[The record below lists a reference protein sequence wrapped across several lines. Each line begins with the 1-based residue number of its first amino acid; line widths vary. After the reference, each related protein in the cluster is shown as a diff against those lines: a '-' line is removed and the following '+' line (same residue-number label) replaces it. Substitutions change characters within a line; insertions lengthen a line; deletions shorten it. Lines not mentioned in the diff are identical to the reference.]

1 MANADLTAI
10 FGRATTEPDGVAI
23 QDDRGE
29 RTWSELLDRVVRLAN
44 GLTDQLGVAPDGH
57 VAALLPNRSELV
69 ELAVAGPLA
78 GLWVTP
84 INRHLTADEVA
95 YVVEDSGASVV
106 LTDATLV
113 GHVPDG
119 VRVIDVDR
127 DLPDLIDTF
136 SDAPPDLDATAGG
149 SMLYTSGTT
158 GRPKGVRRGR
168 PPSRRAVIEG
178 ARRYGGA
185 VGLDGSGPHLVTGP
199 LYHAAPL
206 GFAIYDLYAGAPM
219 VIMDRFDALGTLEA
233 IETHAIEHT
242 HLVPTMFVR
251 MLRLSEAERAA
262 HDHSSLTCVLHG
274 AAPVSPAVKR
284 SMIEW
289 WGPVLVEY
297 WGGSESGVV
306 TLVDSETWLAH
317 PGTVGRTVGSWE
329 VFATD
334 DDGTPLPAGHIGMLY
349 CRNASIG
356 SMFEY
361 HQAPEKT
368 SAAHLDA
375 QTFTLGDIGRVEE
388 DGYVYLADRAAHTII
403 SGGVNIYP
411 AEIEAVLQEHPAIA
425 DLAVFGI
432 PDEEWGEQVKA
443 AVCLHDGFTWSD
455 ELQSDFAA
463 FARERLAGFK
473 VPRSWDVHD
482 ELPRH
487 PTGKLHVRR
496 LRAPYWPD

>member
-10 FGRATTEPDGVAI
+10 FGRAATEPDGVAVR
-23 QDDRGE
+23 DDRDQ
-29 RTWSELLDRVVRLAN
+29 RTWAELLDRVVRLAN
-44 GLTDQLGVAPDGH
+44 GLSDQLGVAPDGH
-57 VAALLPNRSELV
+57 VAALLPNRNELV
-69 ELAVAGPLA
+69 EMAIAGPLA
-78 GLWVTP
+78 GLWFTP

-106 LTDATLV
+106 LTDADLAD
-113 GHVPDG
+113 HVPDG
-119 VRVIDVDR
+119 VRVIDVER
-127 DLPDLIDTF
+127 DLPGLIDSF
-136 SDAPPDLDATAGG
+136 SDAPPDLDAVAGG

-168 PPSRRAVIEG
+168 PPSRRAAIEG
-178 ARRYGGA
+178 ARRYGA
-185 VGLDGSGPHLVTGP
+185 AIGLDGSGPHLVTGP

-206 GFAIYDLYAGAPM
+206 GLAVYDLYAGAPM
-219 VIMDRFDALGTLEA
+219 VIMDRFDALDTLEA
-233 IETHAIEHT
+233 IETHRIEHT

-274 AAPVSPAVKR
+274 AAPVSPRVKR

-306 TLVDSETWLAH
+306 TLVDSETWLDH

-329 VFATD
+329 VFAAD
-334 DDGTPLPAGHIGMLY
+334 DDGTPLPAGHTGMLF
-349 CRNASIG
+349 CRNAALG
-356 SMFEY
+356 NVFEY

-368 SAAHLDA
+368 SAARLDPG
-375 QTFTLGDIGRVEE
+375 TFTLGDIGRVDS

-411 AEIEAVLQEHPAIA
+411 AEVEAVLQEHPAIA

-443 AVCLHDGFTWSD
+443 AVCLHDGYRWSE
-455 ELQSDFAA
+455 ELQTELSG

>member
-1 MANADLTAI
+1 MAHAELTAI
-10 FGRATTEPDGVAI
+10 FGRAGSEPDGIAI
-23 QDDRGE
+23 RDEQRQ
-29 RTWSELLDRVVRLAN
+29 RTWAELVDRVVRLGHA
-44 GLTDQLGVAPDGH
+44 LTDQLGVPPDGH
-57 VAALLPNRSELV
+57 VACLLPNRSELV
-69 ELAVAGPLA
+69 ELAIAGPLA

-84 INRHLTADEVA
+84 INRHLTPDEVA

-106 LTDATLV
+106 LTDATLAD
-113 GHVPDG
+113 HVPDG
-119 VRVIDVDR
+119 IQIIDVDR
-127 DLPDLIDTF
+127 DLSALIAAG
-136 SDAPPDLDATAGG
+136 SDAPPDLDARAGG

-168 PPSRRAVIEG
+168 PPSRGAVIAG

-185 VGLDGSGPHLVTGP
+185 IGLDGSGPHLVTGP

-206 GFAIYDLYAGAPM
+206 GLAMYDLYAGAPM
-219 VIMDRFDALGTLEA
+219 VIMDRFDALSTLEA
-233 IETHAIEHT
+233 IESQQIAHT

-251 MLRLSEAERAA
+251 MLRLSDAERTG
-262 HDHSSLTCVLHG
+262 HDLSSLTCVLHG
-274 AAPVSPAVKR
+274 AAPVSPPVKR
-284 SMIEW
+284 SMIDW

-306 TLVDSETWLAH
+306 TLVDSETWLDH
-317 PGTVGRTVGSWE
+317 PGTVGRAIGSWE
-329 VFATD
+329 VFAAD
-334 DDGTPLPAGHIGMLY
+334 DDGQPLPAGHVGMLY
-349 CRNASIG
+349 CRNPSLG
-356 SMFEY
+356 TVFEY

-368 SAAHLDA
+368 SAARLDA
-375 QTFTLGDIGRVEE
+375 ETFTLGDIGRVDD
-388 DGYVYLADRAAHTII
+388 DGYVYLSDRAAHTII

-411 AEIEAVLQEHPAIA
+411 AEIEAILQEHPAIA
-425 DLAVFGI
+425 DLAVFGV

-443 AVCLHDGFTWSD
+443 AVCLHDGYDWSD
-455 ELQSDFAA
+455 TLRDELDA

-496 LRAPYWPD
+496 LRAPYWPE

>member
-1 MANADLTAI
+1 VANADLTAI
-10 FGRATTEPDGVAI
+10 FGRAATEPDGVAI
-23 QDDRGE
+23 RDDRAE

-69 ELAVAGPLA
+69 ELAIAGPLA

-106 LTDATLV
+106 LTDAALV
-113 GHVPDG
+113 DHVPDG
-119 VRVIDVDR
+119 VRVVDVDR
-127 DLPDLIDTF
+127 ELPGLIDAF

-206 GFAIYDLYAGAPM
+206 GLAIYDLYAGAPM

-262 HDHSSLTCVLHG
+262 HDHSSLSCVLHG

-329 VFATD
+329 VFAAD
-334 DDGTPLPAGHIGMLY
+334 DDGARLPAGHTGMLY
-349 CRNASIG
+349 CRNASLG
-356 SMFEY
+356 SVFEY

-368 SAAHLDA
+368 AAARLDA
-375 QTFTLGDIGRVEE
+375 QTFTLGDIGRVDE

-411 AEIEAVLQEHPAIA
+411 AEIEAVLQEHPAVA